1 MNMSKDDFSKL
12 GFDSYE
18 SGNLSI
24 LMNLKTADEIKEWME
39 AVGDDEVRAGLELLA
54 YACEMQLLNDIDNN
68 VSEQTEFP
76 EVEYLL
82 SSLK

>member
-54 YACEMQLLNDIDNN
+54 HACEMQLLDDIDNR

-76 EVEYLL
+76 EIRELL
-82 SSLK
+82 KGI

>member
-1 MNMSKDDFSKL
+1 MSKDDFSKL

-54 YACEMQLLNDIDNN
+54 HACEMQLLDDIDNR

-76 EVEYLL
+76 EIRELL
-82 SSLK
+82 KGI